1 MLWAA
6 DPVHRA
12 LSEGWMTWSSIPGIL
27 DVKKTAPR
35 VPPKAV
41 IHTTDEVEGAYTPPC
56 TPPGAPNFE
65 PHAFHVPRNVC
76 SEPAPQKHVAW
87 ADKPVVAN
95 TIKTLIIRNLPRD
108 ITMGDIRGAFE
119 KYGPITD
126 VYIPKNM
133 DRNSQ
138 YFGTIKGFALVKFLS
153 AADSAK
159 AQAAEYGRLKFG
171 VKNAAVE
178 FAKEDR

>member
-6 DPVHRA
+6 DPIQRA
-12 LSEGWMTWSSIPGIL
+12 LTEGWMTWGSIPGL
-27 DVKKTAPR
+27 CDPVKKPSHIPSKTL
-35 VPPKAV
+35 

-65 PHAFHVPRNVC
+65 PHAFPVRNIH
-76 SEPAPQKHVAW
+76 SDPAPQKHVAW
-87 ADKPVVAN
+87 ADRPVVAN